1 MKVSDI
7 EIGKAYAYQRNR
19 SESDR
24 LHGIQQAIVTGFTT
38 SHGGS
43 KMIKIELTDNRW
55 EYDYDDKY
63 NRIPDSGRR
72 VDYKISTEVTAM
84 TIVGDWETE
93 SARRQ
98 AWEIQDKA
106 DQEEREIA
114 RQAHKA
120 IHDPAMNELRKAIQ
134 RVTGRYVSEYDRIG
148 SLPTEALIAITEALN
163 AKESV
168 SA

>member
-19 SESDR
+19 TVNNR
-24 LHGIQQAIVTGFTT
+24 LYGIQRAVVTGFTT

-43 KMIKIELTDNRW
+43 KMIKIELTDSRW
-55 EYDYDDKY
+55 EYDYDNNY
-63 NRIPDSGRR
+63 NRIPDSQRK
-72 VDYKISTEVTAM
+72 VEFKTNKSVTAM

-120 IHDPAMNELRKAIQ
+120 VHEPALNEFRKAIQ
-134 RVTGRYVSEYDRIG
+134 RVTGRSIWEYDRIG
-148 SLPTEALIAITEALN
+148 SLSPEVLIAITEALN